1 MSTIKKVYK
10 NGYLEKCEL
19 KEDEYGFY
27 LDLHFA
33 GIDGEDKDLYIPKVR
48 LGFNRNVAPVII
60 EESIGACPWVDYCDY
75 KVELG
80 PGHRYILG
88 KADGKV
94 VAKTGEIVPFRG
106 KKYIETAVPEKDVYI
121 FDEIVRAFDMI
132 SAVSL
137 KESLSK
143 AKKQKEA
150 AKTEERKNCLTCKWH
165 FQTPPPLCPCH
176 TCTPSFFNW
185 EANE

>member
-1 MSTIKKVYK
+1 MSTIEKVYK

-60 EESIGACPWVDYCDY
+60 EEPIMYRNWSGDYDR

-80 PGHRYILG
+80 LVGHRYVIG
-88 KADGKV
+88 NADGKV
-94 VAKTGEIVPFRG
+94 VAKTGKVVSFKNKRYVEVI
-106 KKYIETAVPEKDVYI
+106 PEKDDIYT

-137 KESLSK
+137 KEFLSK
-143 AKKQKEA
+143 AKKPEKG
-150 AKTEERKNCLTCKWH
+150 EEK
-165 FQTPPPLCPCH
+165 
-176 TCTPSFFNW
+176 
-185 EANE
+185 

>member
-1 MSTIKKVYK
+1 MSTIEKVYK
-10 NGYLEKCEL
+10 DGYLEKCEL

-48 LGFNRNVAPVII
+48 LGFNRNMPPVII

-80 PGHRYILG
+80 PGHRYIIEN
-88 KADGKV
+88 ADGKV
-94 VAKTGEIVPFRG
+94 VAKTGEIVPFRN
-106 KKYIETAVPEKDVYI
+106 KKYIEAVAPEKDVYT
-121 FDEIVRAFDMI
+121 FDEIAKALDMI

-137 KESLSK
+137 KEFLSK
-143 AKKQKEA
+143 AKKPKR
-150 AKTEERKNCLTCKWH
+150 EEK
-165 FQTPPPLCPCH
+165 
-176 TCTPSFFNW
+176 
-185 EANE
+185 

>member
-1 MSTIKKVYK
+1 MSTIEKVYK
-10 NGYLEKCEL
+10 DGYLEKCEL

-80 PGHRYILG
+80 PGHRYIIENGDSKL
-88 KADGKV
+88 
-94 VAKTGEIVPFRG
+94 VAKTGEIA
-106 KKYIETAVPEKDVYI
+106 KAL
-121 FDEIVRAFDMI
+121 DMI

-137 KESLSK
+137 KECLSK
-143 AKKQKEA
+143 AKKPKQ
-150 AKTEERKNCLTCKWH
+150 EEK
-165 FQTPPPLCPCH
+165 
-176 TCTPSFFNW
+176 
-185 EANE
+185 

>member
-1 MSTIKKVYK
+1 MPTIEKVYK

-60 EESIGACPWVDYCDY
+60 EKPIIYFNWSGCHDCE
-75 KVELG
+75 VELG

-94 VAKTGEIVPFRG
+94 VTKTGEITSFRNE
-106 KKYIETAVPEKDVYI
+106 KYIEVVPEKDVYT
-121 FDEIVRAFDMI
+121 FVEIARAFDMI

-137 KESLSK
+137 KEFLSK
-143 AKKQKEA
+143 AKRLKD
-150 AKTEERKNCLTCKWH
+150 EEEK
-165 FQTPPPLCPCH
+165 
-176 TCTPSFFNW
+176 
-185 EANE
+185 

>member
-1 MSTIKKVYK
+1 MPTIEKVYK

-33 GIDGEDKDLYIPKVR
+33 GIDGKDKDLYIPNVR

-60 EESIGACPWVDYCDY
+60 EEPIIYCNWSGDYDC

-80 PGHRYILG
+80 PGRRYTLG

-94 VAKTGEIVPFRG
+94 VAKTGEIVPFSG
-106 KKYIETAVPEKDVYI
+106 KKYIEAAVPEKDVYT
-121 FDEIVRAFDMI
+121 FDEIAKAFDMI

-137 KESLSK
+137 KEFLSK
-143 AKKQKEA
+143 AKKLEKG
-150 AKTEERKNCLTCKWH
+150 EEKD
-165 FQTPPPLCPCH
+165 
-176 TCTPSFFNW
+176 
-185 EANE
+185 

>member
-1 MSTIKKVYK
+1 MATIEKVYK

-60 EESIGACPWVDYCDY
+60 EESIGACPWLDYCDY

-80 PGHRYILG
+80 PGHRYIIENGDSKL
-88 KADGKV
+88 
-94 VAKTGEIVPFRG
+94 VAKTGEIISFRG
-106 KKYIETAVPEKDVYI
+106 NKYIETAVPEKDVYT
-121 FDEIVRAFDMI
+121 FDEIARAFDMI

-137 KESLSK
+137 KEFLSK
-143 AKKQKEA
+143 AKKPEKG
-150 AKTEERKNCLTCKWH
+150 EEK
-165 FQTPPPLCPCH
+165 
-176 TCTPSFFNW
+176 
-185 EANE
+185 

>member
-1 MSTIKKVYK
+1 MSTIEKVYK

-60 EESIGACPWVDYCDY
+60 EEPIMYRNWSGDYDC

-80 PGHRYILG
+80 L
-88 KADGKV
+88 V
-94 VAKTGEIVPFRG
+94 T
-106 KKYIETAVPEKDVYI
+106 
-121 FDEIVRAFDMI
+121 
-132 SAVSL
+132 
-137 KESLSK
+137 
-143 AKKQKEA
+143 
-150 AKTEERKNCLTCKWH
+150 
-165 FQTPPPLCPCH
+165 TPM
-176 TCTPSFFNW
+176 T
-185 EANE
+185 